1 MLTVK
6 TPAET
11 LAIINEQF
19 RRLAA
24 TQQLPLQQALGR
36 VLAEDILAQ
45 EYVPD
50 FDRSSVDGYAVRSA
64 DTFGCSSA
72 IPAILPLQGE
82 VLMGEPAPQLAADS
96 CLYVPTGGAIPAGAD
111 AMVMIEYSE
120 DYGDGTIGLS
130 KPGSPGKN
138 IVFRGDDVKPGQL
151 VLPKGKKLGPQDLGA
166 LAALGW
172 AQVPVASAIRVGVIS
187 TGDELVPVE
196 ATPGMGQ
203 VRDINSAVVS
213 AMMHNCGAEVHSYGI
228 VRDDVQLLRQAV
240 AQAVAENELV
250 LLSGGSSVGMKDA
263 TCQVISELGELLLH
277 GIAIKPGKPT
287 IIGKVGDKPVVG
299 LPGHP
304 AAAFFICHLFMRP
317 LLYRLQ
323 GRTAFSYLL
332 PARLSEKLSA
342 NDGRTQYVSVS
353 VEQRN
358 GEWWACPL
366 RSKSSQISNLAA
378 TDGYICIPRDAE
390 GIAAGTIVSVA
401 LYSAE

>member
-6 TPAET
+6 TPEET
-11 LAIINEQF
+11 LALIEEQF
-19 RRLAA
+19 SCLAA
-24 TQQLPLQQALGR
+24 CEQAPLAAALGR
-36 VLAEDILAQ
+36 VLAEEIRAA

-50 FDRSSVDGYAVRSA
+50 FDRSTVDGYAVRAA
-64 DTFGCSSA
+64 DTFGCSAS
-72 IPAILPLQGE
+72 IPAIFTLQGE
-82 VLMGEPAPQLAADS
+82 VAMGESAPPLQPGH

-130 KPGSPGKN
+130 KPAAPGKN
-138 IVFRGDDVKPGQL
+138 IVFRGDDVQPGQL
-151 VLPKGKKLGPQDLGA
+151 VLPAGKKLAAQDLGA

-172 AQVPVASAIRVGVIS
+172 AQVPVRAAVRVGVIS

-196 ATPGMGQ
+196 ETPGPGQ
-203 VRDINSAVVS
+203 VRDINSTVVS
-213 AMMHNCGAEVHSYGI
+213 ALMQHCGAEVTCYGI
-228 VRDDVQLLRQAV
+228 VRDDRRLLRRQVEQAL
-240 AQAVAENELV
+240 AENELV

-287 IIGKVGDKPVVG
+287 IIGKVGNKPVVG

-304 AAAFFICHLFMRP
+304 AAAFFISHLFMRP

-323 GRTAFSYLL
+323 GRRTVSYQL

-342 NDGRTQYVSVS
+342 NDGRTQYLSVS
-353 VEQRN
+353 LEQRG

-366 RSKSSQISNLAA
+366 RAKSSQISNLAA
-378 TDGYICIPRDAE
+378 TDGYICIDRDTE
-390 GIAAGTIVSVA
+390 GLAAGALVA
-401 LYSAE
+401 VTLYSAE